1 MHGDGSPPREEDP
14 EEEEEE
20 EGGHLG
26 PLRLPGDGSGQ
37 LTPDAR
43 P

>member
-14 EEEEEE
+14 EEEEE
-20 EGGHLG
+20 GHLG